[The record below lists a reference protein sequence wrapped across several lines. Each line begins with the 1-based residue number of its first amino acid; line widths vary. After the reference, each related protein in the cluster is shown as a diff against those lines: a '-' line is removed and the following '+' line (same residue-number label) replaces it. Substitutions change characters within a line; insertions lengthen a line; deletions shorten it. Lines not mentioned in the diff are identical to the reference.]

1 MSFRS
6 FIYYCSLGGGC
17 AAYLGWVLGRLPPL
31 ENSVGRAA
39 VQGMFLGMAL
49 AVGRTRSDALWNLA
63 ASEGLEVAWR
73 VLVGGFVGG
82 LGGFAGGALGQLLYG
97 RTQWKVFLLLGW
109 AFTGLLIG
117 LAPGL
122 YDLFAR
128 LMRDEDTRG
137 ARRKV
142 VNGVLGGSAGGLLG
156 GLLFLLLSAGWGLA
170 FGEMA
175 RDFWSPSA
183 TGFVAL
189 GLCIGLLIGLA
200 QVILKEAWLKVEAG

>member
-1 MSFRS
+1 MPCSACRRCRPTPPAAPAPSPGRSRPGRARAASPSRCSPATTCRRRSRSGSGRAASSAGERETKPMSFRS

-31 ENSVGRAA
+31 EQSVGRAA

-49 AVGRTRSDALWNLA
+49 AVGLTLIDALWNLA
-63 ASEGLEVAWR
+63 ASEGLQVGWR

-82 LGGFAGGALGQLLYG
+82 LGGFTGGALGQLLYG
-97 RTQWKVFLLLGW
+97 RTRLSVFVLLGW

-142 VNGVLGGSAGGLLG
+142 LNGLLG
-156 GLLFLLLSAGWGLA
+156 
-170 FGEMA
+170 
-175 RDFWSPSA
+175 
-183 TGFVAL
+183 
-189 GLCIGLLIGLA
+189 
-200 QVILKEAWLKVEAG
+200 